1 PTSLLLRRAAETGRV
16 PPVGETERRQAVDDL
31 RHWRAA
37 ALVQGDSSPGDPVRA
52 TVDALVGPGRD
63 VPGGYLWDVRPL
75 VG

>member
-1 PTSLLLRRAAETGRV
+1 M
-16 PPVGETERRQAVDDL
+16 PPVGDADRRQAVEDL

-37 ALVQGDSSPGDPVRA
+37 VLVQADSSPADPVRA

-63 VPGGYLWDVRPL
+63 VPGAHIWDVRPL

>member
-1 PTSLLLRRAAETGRV
+1 
-16 PPVGETERRQAVDDL
+16 PVGEAERRQAADDL

-37 ALVQGDSSPGDPVRA
+37 ALVQAGSTPGDPVRA

-63 VPGGYLWDVRPL
+63 VPGGHLWDVRPL